1 MTMNWFTRSRQRCL
15 GLLAVIA
22 LALACTLA
30 ACGSPAN
37 ASNSGTPT
45 NNAVNTQPQQHQQ
58 QPSNSGPATQ
68 NTSSSAGSSNVQN
81 TDQQI
86 QSLLRQLDGSQNDAS
101 NADAGASQDSGQ
113 P

>member
-15 GLLAVIA
+15 GLLAVVA
-22 LALACTLA
+22 LLLAFALA

-37 ASNSGTPT
+37 TSNSGAPASNSGTP
-45 NNAVNTQPQQHQQ
+45 VNTRPQQY
-58 QPSNSGPATQ
+58 QPSNSGSTTQ
-68 NTSSSAGSSNVQN
+68 NTGSTSGVKN

-86 QSLLRQLDGSQNDAS
+86 QDLLRQLDGAQNDAS
-101 NADAGASQDSGQ
+101 NADAGTSQDGGQ